1 LTTDFCVDAVPE
13 AITCYGPPEIFNT
26 DHGCRFTNQEFTGLL
41 QTHGIQI
48 SMDGAGRWRANG
60 FVERLWRSLKYE
72 EVSLSADETVRDTQD
87 GIARYMTFYN
97 QIRPHRARDG
107 RMPDACTVTTGLY
120 GPPPPRYQRPGIT
133 YERKDAVQT
142 SRATS
147 VIFTDG
153 ELR

>member
-1 LTTDFCVDAVPE
+1 
-13 AITCYGPPEIFNT
+13 
-26 DHGCRFTNQEFTGLL
+26 
-41 QTHGIQI
+41 
-48 SMDGAGRWRANG
+48 MDGAGRWRDNV

-72 EVSLSADETVRDTQD
+72 EVYLHAYETVRDAQD
-87 GIARYMTFYN
+87 GVVRYMTFYN

-120 GPPPPRYQRPGIT
+120 GPPPPRYQRPGTT
-133 YERKDAVQT
+133 YELAETAQT
-142 SRATS
+142 TGAIS